1 MQIFCFRWR
10 NPFLSRISSV
20 TLAVGLVVAV
30 FAHSSQSQAFTAQ
43 IELAEIAQAAPNNT
57 FPDDESLDGFVEEMM
72 AERQIPGLSLAV
84 IHDRKL
90 IKTQSY
96 GFLNTELKV
105 KTRPSSIFPI
115 ASMSKPLT
123 ATAIMLLVQ
132 EGKVELDAPI
142 GTYLAD
148 APDYWQ
154 EITVRRLLDHTA
166 GLSESV
172 YAENSWMGPD
182 DFIEKAAIAPLDFE
196 PGESWMYSNT
206 GYSLASSLIEE
217 VSGDTFSAFMANRM
231 FEPIGM
237 NHTDVIRDSYLLS
250 NHAMGYFADGND
262 SLQPLSQVLRDDN
275 SIRKI
280 MHGLQGAGS
289 VTSNVLDLARWE
301 IALQKGQLLDSAMQ
315 AEMYEL
321 GIMTSGKRAGY
332 GLGWFVKD
340 INGHTAISHGGNLW
354 GYSTSIAR
362 FPDDQLTVIVLTN
375 KNGEDGDRIARKIAE
390 QYIPDLAIDGNAPAI
405 ADPTPA
411 ITEQILAFVNGDE
424 TAIEMTPEDQ
434 IALTSTVRG
443 RQMYAQWVERSS
455 QNPVK
460 ELELLAVASHPNGTK
475 HRYRATTDN
484 GARLL
489 SIVITPDGFISGM
502 DMSLEDG

>member
-1 MQIFCFRWR
+1 
-10 NPFLSRISSV
+10 
-20 TLAVGLVVAV
+20 
-30 FAHSSQSQAFTAQ
+30 
-43 IELAEIAQAAPNNT
+43 
-57 FPDDESLDGFVEEMM
+57 
-72 AERQIPGLSLAV
+72 
-84 IHDRKL
+84 
-90 IKTQSY
+90 
-96 GFLNTELKV
+96 
-105 KTRPSSIFPI
+105 
-115 ASMSKPLT
+115 
-123 ATAIMLLVQ
+123 
-132 EGKVELDAPI
+132 
-142 GTYLAD
+142 
-148 APDYWQ
+148 
-154 EITVRRLLDHTA
+154 
-166 GLSESV
+166 
-172 YAENSWMGPD
+172 
-182 DFIEKAAIAPLDFE
+182 
-196 PGESWMYSNT
+196 
-206 GYSLASSLIEE
+206 YSLASSLVEE

-237 NHTDVIRDSYLLS
+237 NHTDVIRDSYLLN
-250 NHAMGYFADGND
+250 NHAMGYFADGNY
-262 SLQPLSQVLRDDN
+262 SLQPLSQVLSGDN

-321 GIMTSGKRAGY
+321 GTMTSGKRTGY

-354 GYSTSIAR
+354 GYSTSISR

-411 ITEQILAFVNGDE
+411 ITEKILAFVNGDE

-434 IALTSTVRG
+434 IARTSTVRG
-443 RQMYAQWVERSS
+443 RQMYAQWVDRSR
-455 QNPVK
+455 QAPVK

-475 HRYRATTDN
+475 HRYRATTDS
-484 GARLL
+484 GARFL